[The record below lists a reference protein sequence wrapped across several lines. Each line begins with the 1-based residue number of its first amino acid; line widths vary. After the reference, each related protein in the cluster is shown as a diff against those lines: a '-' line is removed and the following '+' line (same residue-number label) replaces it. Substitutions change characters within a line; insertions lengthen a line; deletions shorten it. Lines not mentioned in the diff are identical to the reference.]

1 MARKRRGHGEGGV
14 FQRESDGRWVG
25 SLTVGRTPAG
35 KQKRRVIY
43 GKTKAEV
50 LAKLRAIQNQVDAG
64 LLADPSA
71 LTVEGYL
78 KRWSETVG
86 ATKRGTTQDR
96 RRVYIEQ
103 HINPFLGA
111 IRLNKLNLIHLE
123 GWLVDLDKAGRSD
136 WTRHQAA
143 TTLGTAL
150 RRAVRM
156 KLIPSNP
163 AADLVKPRPKE
174 KEVEI
179 YTEEQANHLLA
190 VSLPHRLHAL
200 YVLALTS
207 GMREGELLGLHWP
220 EVDFERS
227 SVKVMQTLK
236 GKKGGGFTLEP
247 PKSKK
252 GRRTIDL
259 PKVAMDALHE
269 HRKHMLAE
277 GHNVKEGAI
286 FVTKTGNYIAKT
298 NFVKQIHKPMLK
310 RSDLPVRKFHALRH
324 THASTLLARGRSIRA
339 VSERLGHS
347 SAELTLRVYAHLMP
361 GDGKETARVL
371 DAMFGGYQNPKGTP
385 KPEENVSAKEAGAG
399 LATV

>member
-35 KQKRRVIY
+35 KQKRRVVY

-50 LAKLRAIQNQVDAG
+50 LTKLRAIQNQLDAG

-86 ATKRGTTQDR
+86 AAKRGTTQDR

-103 HINPFLGA
+103 HINPFLGS

-123 GWLVDLDKAGRSD
+123 GWLVDLEKAGRSD

-150 RRAVRM
+150 RRAARM
-156 KLIPSNP
+156 KLIPSSP
-163 AADLVKPRPKE
+163 AANLVKPRPKE

-190 VSLPHRLHAL
+190 ASLPHRLHAL

-220 EVDFERS
+220 EVDFDRS
-227 SVKVMQTLK
+227 TVKVIQTLK
-236 GKKGGGFTLEP
+236 AKKGGGFTLEP

-252 GRRTIDL
+252 SRRTIDL
-259 PKVAMDALHE
+259 PKVARDALHD
-269 HRKHMLAE
+269 HRKRMLAE
-277 GHNVKEGAI
+277 GHSVKDGAV
-286 FVTKTGNYIAKT
+286 FVTRTGNYIAKT
-298 NFVKQIHKPMLK
+298 NLVKQVHKPMLK
-310 RSDLPVRKFHALRH
+310 RAELPVRKFHALRH
-324 THASTLLARGRSIRA
+324 THASTLLSRGRSIRA
-339 VSERLGHS
+339 ISERLGHS
-347 SAELTLRVYAHLMP
+347 SPELTLRFYSHLMP
-361 GDGKETARVL
+361 GDGKELARVI
-371 DAMFGGYQNPKGTP
+371 DQIFA
-385 KPEENVSAKEAGAG
+385 V
-399 LATV
+399 